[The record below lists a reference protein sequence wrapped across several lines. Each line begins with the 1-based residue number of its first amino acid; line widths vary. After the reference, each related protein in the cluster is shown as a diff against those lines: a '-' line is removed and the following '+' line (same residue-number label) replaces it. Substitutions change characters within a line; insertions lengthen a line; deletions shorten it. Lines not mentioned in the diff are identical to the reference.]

1 MSDSSGSG
9 SVSPL
14 DSLIQQ
20 ARAGDERARNELFFK
35 VRAYVSVIARSHV
48 ESWIQAKVDSSDL
61 VQQTLMEAHQGFA
74 TFGGSTAC
82 ELLAWLKRI
91 LRNNATDYV
100 RRFGADKRKASREV
114 AIDAM
119 YSSQFRGVPELAG
132 DVETP
137 SAIMVRREE
146 ELEVA
151 NALASLPEDYQDV
164 IVLRNL
170 QRLPFAEIGERMNRS
185 PAAVQ
190 MLWGRA
196 IKRLQE
202 CLTQHQASEQ

>member
-1 MSDSSGSG
+1 MPDSSS
-9 SVSPL
+9 SQL
-14 DSLIQQ
+14 DSIIRQ
-20 ARAGDERARNELFFK
+20 AQAGDEDARNELFHK
-35 VRAYVSVIARSHV
+35 VRAYIGFIARSHV

-61 VQQTLMEAHQGFA
+61 VQQTLMEAHQGFGKFDG
-74 TFGGSTAC
+74 TTEG

-91 LRNNATDYV
+91 LKNNATDFV
-100 RRFGADKRKASREV
+100 RRFGAQKRKANREV

-119 YSSQFRGVPELAG
+119 NSTGSMVSPELSG

-137 SAIMVRREE
+137 SMIISKREE
-146 ELEVA
+146 EIEVA
-151 NALASLPEDYQDV
+151 NALATLPEDYQDV

-170 QRLPFAEIGERMNRS
+170 QRLPFAEIGERMDRS

-190 MLWGRA
+190 MLWARA

-202 CLTQHQASEQ
+202 SLNPDGDSSD

>member
-1 MSDSSGSG
+1 MSESSASAA
-9 SVSPL
+9 PL
-14 DSLIQQ
+14 DILIHK
-20 ARAGDERARNELFFK
+20 ARSGDEQARNELFHK
-35 VRAYVSVIARSHV
+35 VRAYIGFIARSHV

-61 VQQTLMEAHQGFA
+61 VQQTLLEAHQGFSK
-74 TFGGSTAC
+74 FDGSTEG

-91 LRNNATDYV
+91 LRNNATDFV
-100 RRFGADKRKASREV
+100 RRFGADKRKANREV

-119 YSSQFRGVPELAG
+119 NSSQFHGTRELAG
-132 DVETP
+132 DIETP
-137 SAIMVRREE
+137 SVIMAKREE
-146 ELEVA
+146 EIEVA

-185 PAAVQ
+185 SAAVQ

-202 CLTQHQASEQ
+202 CLTQRAAGE

>member
-1 MSDSSGSG
+1 VPDSSS
-9 SVSPL
+9 SQL
-14 DSLIQQ
+14 DSIIRQ
-20 ARAGDERARNELFFK
+20 AQAGDEDARNELFHK
-35 VRAYVSVIARSHV
+35 VRAYIGFIARSHV

-61 VQQTLMEAHQGFA
+61 VQQTLMEAHQGFGKFDG
-74 TFGGSTAC
+74 TTEG

-91 LRNNATDYV
+91 LKNNATDFV
-100 RRFGADKRKASREV
+100 RRFGAQKRKANREV

-119 YSSQFRGVPELAG
+119 NSTGSMVSPELSG

-137 SAIMVRREE
+137 SMIISKREE
-146 ELEVA
+146 EIEVA
-151 NALASLPEDYQDV
+151 NALATLPEDYQDV

-170 QRLPFAEIGERMNRS
+170 QRLPFAEIGERMDRS

-190 MLWGRA
+190 MLWARA

-202 CLTQHQASEQ
+202 SLNPDGDSSD